1 MLIPDP
7 EQRVQNIEDLKKSD
21 FLKSET
27 LNLELA
33 GQELIKKYDEIHKG
47 KI

>member
-27 LNLELA
+27 LNLE
-33 GQELIKKYDEIHKG
+33 
-47 KI
+47 